1 MHLSTDAETL
11 LHQFNDFLP
20 RPGVVRRSPMC
31 SKALIQQGLLPLLE
45 WYLIDTGG
53 DVVPERLHVIDLIA
67 DRKRIKP
74 SGRQR

>member
-1 MHLSTDAETL
+1 
-11 LHQFNDFLP
+11 
-20 RPGVVRRSPMC
+20 MC